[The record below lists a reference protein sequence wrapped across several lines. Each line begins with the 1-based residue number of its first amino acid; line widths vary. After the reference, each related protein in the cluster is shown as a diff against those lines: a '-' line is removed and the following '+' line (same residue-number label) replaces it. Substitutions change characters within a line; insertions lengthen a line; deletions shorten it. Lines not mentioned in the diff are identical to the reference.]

1 MVEKFNMTRYELQAS
16 LNMLEKQNAELLEA
30 LKAAL
35 DVVHEKDIYMKMEQA
50 IAKAEGDNNG

>member
-35 DVVHEKDIYMKMEQA
+35 DVVH
-50 IAKAEGDNNG
+50 